1 MSLPPNPWGMSP
13 MKRSTQRQVVVTQG
27 MMDRASENALGIGH
41 LPDVPFGS
49 VEEMLLEDTGP
60 WFRAATKYLVEVRA
74 DADPEH
80 REHWRDLDYR
90 FIRSDKAFARA
101 FRDDFVF
108 YKKE

>member
-1 MSLPPNPWGMSP
+1 MR
-13 MKRSTQRQVVVTQG
+13 RSTPRLVLVTQG
-27 MMDRASENALGIGH
+27 MLERASENAVGIGH
-41 LPDVPFGS
+41 LPDVSFGS
-49 VEEMLLEDTGP
+49 VEELMLTDTGP

-101 FRDDFVF
+101 FRDDFVIS
-108 YKKE
+108 KKGE